1 MLQAQNSH
9 MKKLNKI
16 LHIIP
21 ALGMGGA
28 ERVVVDICLGLETSE
43 FETVVLSFVSGGYW
57 KEILEKKHIRVI
69 ELQKKSK
76 FDFKNFLMIKKI
88 IKQEKPDIVHTHLGG
103 DLYGR
108 LAARLLGYKNI
119 ISTEHNVNPDEGFL
133 MNLIKKITSTW
144 ANKIIAVS
152 KAVERDLNHRYGIAK
167 EKIRVIYNGIDMKN
181 FIAKETQSNNS
192 LIQIGSAGRLT
203 EQKGFAVLVKAL
215 AELKDLNFHCT
226 IAGEGVK
233 RAELEA
239 LVVTLGLTE
248 RVSLPGL
255 NSDIPKFLHDLD
267 IFVLPSLWE
276 GLGIAVLEA
285 GATSLPVVASNVDG
299 IREIITDTKNGL
311 LFEPGD
317 AHALADTLRSLINN
331 SNERERLGR
340 ALRERV
346 SEHFS
351 VSKMVAEY
359 RKAYLEILS

>member
-1 MLQAQNSH
+1 ME
-9 MKKLNKI
+9 KLHKV

-28 ERVVVDICLGLETSE
+28 ERVVVDISFGLETSE
-43 FETVVLSFVSGGYW
+43 FETVVLSFVGGGYW

-69 ELQKKSK
+69 ELHKKSK
-76 FDFKNFLMIKKI
+76 FDLKNFLMIKKI
-88 IKQEKPDIVHTHLGG
+88 IKQENPDIIHTHLGG

-152 KAVERDLNHRYGIAK
+152 KAVERDLIHRYGIAK
-167 EKIRVIYNGIDMKN
+167 EKIRVIYNGIDINN
-181 FIAKETQSNNS
+181 FKQKEFMSDNAR
-192 LIQIGSAGRLT
+192 IQIGSAGRLT
-203 EQKGFAVLVKAL
+203 EQKGFAILIEAL

-226 IAGEGVK
+226 IVGEGVK
-233 RAELEA
+233 RTELE
-239 LVVTLGLTE
+239 TLIRTLNLDE

-255 NSDIPKFLHDLD
+255 SSDVPEFLHGLD

-285 GATSLPVVASNVDG
+285 GATSLPVIASNVDG
-299 IREIITDTKNGL
+299 IREIITDTKDGL

-317 AHALADTLRSLINN
+317 AHILASKLRSLINN
-331 SNERERLGR
+331 ADERERLGR
-340 ALRERV
+340 ALRV
-346 SEHFS
+346 AVAEHFS

>member
-1 MLQAQNSH
+1 

-57 KEILEKKHIRVI
+57 KEILEQKHIRVI
-69 ELQKKSK
+69 ELHKKSK
-76 FDFKNFLMIKKI
+76 FDLKNFLMIKKI
-88 IKQEKPDIVHTHLGG
+88 IKQEEPDIIHTHLGG

-108 LAARLLGYKNI
+108 LAARLLGYRNI

-133 MNLIKKITSTW
+133 INIFKKITSTW
-144 ANKIIAVS
+144 AKKIIAVS
-152 KAVERDLNHRYGIAK
+152 QAVASDAGHRYGIAK
-167 EKIRVIYNGIDMKN
+167 EKIRVIHNGIDMKN
-181 FIAKETQSNNS
+181 FIAKEAQSNS
-192 LIQIGSAGRLT
+192 SMIQIGSAGRLT
-203 EQKGFAVLVKAL
+203 EQKGFAVLVNAL
-215 AELKDLNFHCT
+215 SELKDLNFHCT

-239 LVVTLGLTE
+239 LVTSLGLDE
-248 RVSLPGL
+248 KVSLPGL
-255 NSDIPKFLHDLD
+255 RSDIPEFLHDLD

-299 IREIITDTKNGL
+299 IREIITDTKDGL

-317 AHALADTLRSLINN
+317 AHALADKLRSLMNN
-331 SNERERLGR
+331 ANERERLGR
-340 ALRERV
+340 ALRAV
-346 SEHFS
+346 VTEHFS
-351 VSKMVAEY
+351 VLKMVAEY
-359 RKAYLEILS
+359 RKVYLEILS